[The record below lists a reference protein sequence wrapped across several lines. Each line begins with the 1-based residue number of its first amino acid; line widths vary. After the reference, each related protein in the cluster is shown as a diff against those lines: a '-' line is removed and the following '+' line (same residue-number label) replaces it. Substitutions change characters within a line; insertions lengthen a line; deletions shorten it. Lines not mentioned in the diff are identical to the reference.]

1 MSPQCRNAAGAAREE
16 ESYAA
21 YAEAVVSEIESR
33 RDEISESALFAD
45 TLYIGGGTP
54 SVLPLSV
61 FEKILSALSDSL
73 SHKSNSF
80 AEGSLSHLCDT
91 PASLIAGS
99 PFGSGLCHPVLH
111 PRYSEFTVE
120 VNPEDIVEKG
130 IGYASGLRALGAT
143 RISMGIQSFD
153 DGILHWMNRRH
164 NSEGALKAF
173 DILRAAGFD
182 NISIDL
188 IFGLSQLSDPI
199 WADTL
204 DKALSLHPE
213 HISAYQLSIEIGS
226 ALSKLIAR
234 GRYTEA
240 SDDNCSRQYDILC
253 QRLSASGYRH
263 YEISN
268 FAIPG
273 YEARHNSAYWRRI
286 PYIGLGPGAHSLC
299 FTRPFASIQPV
310 DPDPSSPSVKSPDPD
325 PSFPSVKSPDPDPSS
340 PSVKSL
346 DQGQPSRPLGSDL
359 PQPDK
364 RSWNPPDLT
373 AYLNRTSIP
382 ESEQLSE
389 TEIVEEQIMLALRTD
404 TGISETFLR
413 SHCDNSLIDRL
424 LYEALL
430 VPITPIASVPPTVTP
445 IPTASGVS
453 TIQTA
458 PVTTI
463 TSTAPN
469 CLNTS
474 DTSSDSPFLR
484 IPESRFFVSDD
495 IISDLL
501 V

>member
-1 MSPQCRNAAGAAREE
+1 MSPQCRNAVGSAREE

-33 RDEISESALFAD
+33 KDEISESALFAD

-73 SHKSNSF
+73 SQKSTSF
-80 AEGSLSHLCDT
+80 AEGSLSHRCDT

-99 PFGSGLCHPVLH
+99 PFGSWPCHPVSNH
-111 PRYSEFTVE
+111 RYSEFTVE

-130 IGYASGLRALGAT
+130 IGYASGLRTLGAT

-213 HISAYQLSIEIGS
+213 HISAYQLSIEKGS

-240 SDDNCSRQYDILC
+240 SDDSCSRQYDILC

-286 PYIGLGPGAHSLC
+286 PYIGLGPGAHSLR
-299 FTRPFASIQPV
+299 FTRPF
-310 DPDPSSPSVKSPDPD
+310 PSVKPLDPD
-325 PSFPSVKSPDPDPSS
+325 PSFPSVKPLDPDPSFL
-340 PSVKSL
+340 SVKPL
-346 DQGQPSRPLGSDL
+346 DQRQPIGPFGSEL

-413 SHCDNSLIDRL
+413 SHCDNSLIYRL
-424 LYEALL
+424 LDEALL
-430 VPITPIASVPPTVTP
+430 VPITPIASVSPAVTP

-453 TIQTA
+453 TIQAVPFTTVTSKA
-458 PVTTI
+458 PT
-463 TSTAPN
+463 
-469 CLNTS
+469 CRNTP